1 MKNELINP
9 YANALDGLDIKDPV
23 SDFFNFCKEREKIRK
38 KREKNESFPW
48 SDDIIFQN
56 GRFLN
61 VFREDDRVSRSILN
75 FAGRYKDDLPLLVQA
90 LFFARWCNK
99 QEVIDSISNK
109 IFTNKKMLKEKV
121 NSFEQWCNFNAY
133 PVEPIN
139 WDDKRHSR
147 LNSAVELFDD
157 IKISLA
163 DLISNA
169 DGNVIVATDKVN
181 ERFKMVNNFPIFMA
195 IIDISWFRPDIIKP
209 TSPVPTGIGAVAF
222 LDRLQEF
229 LGLENHQ
236 DTCEK
241 MIKLQKKYWPEAKRE
256 FLPID
261 IEYLSCECRKYFSYV
276 NGTKKFEGKNKF
288 IPFQKESV

>member
-23 SDFFNFCKEREKIRK
+23 YDFFNFCKEREKIRI
-38 KREKNESFPW
+38 KREKNDPSPW
-48 SDDIIFQN
+48 SDDVIFQN

-75 FAGRYKDDLPLLVQA
+75 FAGRYKDDLPLLIQA

-99 QEVIDSISNK
+99 QEVIDSISNE

-163 DLISNA
+163 DLISN
-169 DGNVIVATDKVN
+169 
-181 ERFKMVNNFPIFMA
+181 
-195 IIDISWFRPDIIKP
+195 
-209 TSPVPTGIGAVAF
+209 
-222 LDRLQEF
+222 
-229 LGLENHQ
+229 
-236 DTCEK
+236 
-241 MIKLQKKYWPEAKRE
+241 
-256 FLPID
+256 
-261 IEYLSCECRKYFSYV
+261 LSL
-276 NGTKKFEGKNKF
+276 
-288 IPFQKESV
+288 IHI